1 MIAAMPSSVRAFAS
15 GFFRTHRTR
24 FRAAR
29 LSSPVLLVA
38 IWATAS
44 LAFADDSVDRLV
56 RLVGRDAGLCVEIPR
71 LEETVTAFERG
82 EFFQR
87 LQRSRIYADWQSGSE
102 YRHAR
107 GIVTVIERFTGKSF
121 RQFFHD
127 MFGRAVVV
135 GVYAEP
141 GPEMSAI
148 MLTETSSR
156 EALDAVIEGWNR
168 AEAQQTDA
176 IEFAG
181 QTYYKRTCSAKSGS
195 GTMVLFYCKLD
206 RTLMLTDREEW
217 IRRSLTLARDP
228 GASESLLGLPAY
240 QEARKSL
247 RGEQAARAYV
257 NPRAWD
263 KVLGF
268 THAPDSDSNT
278 STPPGTSK
286 TSSAAGARTVPTAPP
301 AAFSKALEGAWKR
314 CEWLA
319 LGLQVDRGIVVEA
332 VARYSMDGVSE
343 QGRQWIRSMS
353 GPADFLR
360 LVPHNALVAVAGR
373 QAFGDLLK
381 HLAPQNE
388 AGALDSVRQVSRGLL
403 LGLDPFEDVL
413 PAFRENFGA
422 YLVPRKDPKPDE
434 LPLDGLV
441 AAELPPAETTIS
453 PRAGFSPAPVGPPT
467 SNVTPERPPTFRD
480 ALDNGLNI
488 GLNLAAAYFNM
499 RATGKPAIVRT
510 ESSGPTRTRWVDSL
524 GPYQPAYSLTSRFLV
539 LATSP
544 QEVRHFISREG
555 ATAPGTIPPA
565 IDALAKRY
573 FPQENQV
580 IYIDTAGIRR
590 FLVEHG
596 QQLVQHAS
604 RVRSISSA
612 DANEVLT
619 HFLDVASLFDA
630 VFAAGRIGEGSARL
644 VVGGVIQPESVAKA
658 SAPSTGV
665 RSSASKA
672 AAPGKSSRAD

>member
-1 MIAAMPSSVRAFAS
+1 MVRKIGLLGPA
-15 GFFRTHRTR
+15 
-24 FRAAR
+24 
-29 LSSPVLLVA
+29 LLVA

-44 LAFADDSVDRLV
+44 LATADDSVDRLV

-87 LQRSRIYADWQSGSE
+87 LQRSRIYADWQSGTE

-107 GIVTVIERFTGKSF
+107 GIVTVIEHFTGKSF

-181 QTYYKRTCSAKSGS
+181 QTYYKRTCSAKSGP
-195 GTMVLFYCKLD
+195 GTMVLFYCKFD
-206 RTLMLTDREEW
+206 RILMLTDREEW

-247 RGEQAARAYV
+247 QGGQAARAYV

-263 KVLGF
+263 RVLGF
-268 THAPDSDSNT
+268 THAPDPGST
-278 STPPGTSK
+278 SVASSGTSK
-286 TSSAAGARTVPTAPP
+286 TSPTASAATPPP

-314 CEWLA
+314 CEWLS

-332 VARYSMDGVSE
+332 VVRYSMDGVSE

-422 YLVPRKDPKPDE
+422 YLVPRRDPKPDD
-434 LPLDGLV
+434 LPLDGLI
-441 AAELPPAETTIS
+441 AAELPPAETTIA
-453 PRAGFSPAPVGPPT
+453 PRAGFAPAPVGPRT

-499 RATGKPAIVRT
+499 RATGKPAVVRT

-555 ATAPGTIPPA
+555 ASAPGTIPPA

-573 FPQENQV
+573 FPNENQV

-604 RVRSISSA
+604 RVRSISPT

-658 SAPSTGV
+658 RATSTGV
-665 RSSASKA
+665 RSSAPTP
-672 AAPGKSSRAD
+672 AAPGKSLRAD